1 MNSLN
6 NAKGAAVM
14 EAFIPGGFTIFVGA
28 LVIFAIVIIR
38 SGIKQVPQAQ
48 EWTVERF
55 GKYTKTI
62 RPGLN
67 LIIPF
72 IDKIGF
78 KLSLRET
85 VLDIPPQ
92 EVISYDNATI
102 TADGVAFYQI
112 VDPAK
117 SAYEVRDLERALTNL
132 SLTNLRT
139 VIGSMSLDDVLSKR
153 DDINERL
160 LRVIDEASNP
170 WGIKVN
176 RVEIKDLSPPADLV
190 EAMGQQMKAEREK
203 RAEILSAEGSKQ
215 AVILRAEGQKQG
227 AILEAEGRRE
237 AAFRDAEAREREAG
251 AEAEATRAVS
261 EAIAAGDI
269 QSVNY
274 FVAQRYIEAIGN
286 LAAAPNQ
293 RVILFPVEASAMIG
307 SLGGI
312 AELAK
317 SAFGMDAGGP
327 GAGNGRD
334 RSVDNG
340 GSVPPT
346 PRV

>member
-1 MNSLN
+1 
-6 NAKGAAVM
+6 M
-14 EAFIPGGFTIFVGA
+14 EEFIPGGFSIFVIA
-28 LVIFAIVIIR
+28 FVILAIVIIR

-55 GKYTKTI
+55 GKYTRTI

-72 IDKIGF
+72 ADRVGF

-117 SAYEVRDLERALTNL
+117 AAYEVRDLERALSNL

-190 EAMGQQMKAEREK
+190 EAMGRQMKAEREK
-203 RAEILSAEGSKQ
+203 RADILTAEGSKQ
-215 AVILRAEGQKQG
+215 SAILRAEGQKQA

-237 AAFRDAEAREREAG
+237 AAFRDAEAREREAA
-251 AEAEATRAVS
+251 AEAEATRSVS

-274 FVAQRYIEAIGN
+274 FVAQRYIEAIGS
-286 LAAAPNQ
+286 LASAPNQ
-293 RVILFPVEASAMIG
+293 RVILFPIEASSLIG

-317 SAFGMDAGGP
+317 AAFGAGSG
-327 GAGNGRD
+327 G
-334 RSVDNG
+334 G

-346 PRV
+346 PRG

>member
-1 MNSLN
+1 
-6 NAKGAAVM
+6 M
-14 EAFIPGGFTIFVGA
+14 EAFIPGGFTIFV
-28 LVIFAIVIIR
+28 IAIVILAIVVIR

-55 GKYTKTI
+55 GKYTHTI

-72 IDKIGF
+72 IDKVGF

-117 SAYEVRDLERALTNL
+117 AAYEVRDMERALSNL

-190 EAMGQQMKAEREK
+190 EAMGRQMKAEREK
-203 RAEILSAEGSKQ
+203 RADILTAEGSKQ
-215 AVILRAEGQKQG
+215 AAILRAEGQKQG

-237 AAFRDAEAREREAG
+237 AAFRDAEAREREAA

-274 FVAQRYIEAIGN
+274 FVAQRYIEAIGS
-286 LAAAPNQ
+286 LASAPNQ

-312 AELAK
+312 AEIAK
-317 SAFGMDAGGP
+317 SAFGAGSGS
-327 GAGNGRD
+327 GSGNG
-334 RSVDNG
+334 SGG

-346 PRV
+346 PRA